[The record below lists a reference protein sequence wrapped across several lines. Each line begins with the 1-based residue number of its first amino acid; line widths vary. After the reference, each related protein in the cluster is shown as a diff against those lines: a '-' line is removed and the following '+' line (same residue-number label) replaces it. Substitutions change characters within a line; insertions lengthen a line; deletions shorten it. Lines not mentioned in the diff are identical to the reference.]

1 MTGGEWIERAS
12 RRLKQ
17 AGCPDPEADARF
29 LVLETLGISVSGLGR
44 AVPEGMAA
52 ELEARLERV
61 LGAVEGAGRV
71 RVMIREEAPQTA
83 MPAFAPAEAFTPGGV
98 VVVAEGADDLTVCF
112 ALSRAVQ
119 ALLGVDPAR
128 IEIIKM
134 QEDSP

>member
-1 MTGGEWIERAS
+1 MRP
-12 RRLKQ
+12 LKLVISAFGPY
-17 AGCPDPEADARF
+17 AGR
-29 LVLETLGISVSGLGR
+29 T
-44 AVPEGMAA
+44 

-61 LGAVEGAGRV
+61 LGAVEGAGQV

-83 MPAFAPAEAFTPGGV
+83 VPAFAPAEAFTPGGV